1 MENASKAL
9 VIAGAILISILL
21 ITLGIIVY
29 NGSRSTID
37 ESMGSM
43 DETSITMTNSKISQY
58 EGNKVTASNV
68 RALFNQVQT
77 TAKVTGRPVTFDT
90 TTANAI
96 SDVTNVQTG
105 KTYKVKVVS
114 YDSQGLISQVQV
126 RPN

>member
-90 TTANAI
+90 TATNAI

-105 KTYKVKVVS
+105 KTYKVKVTG

-126 RPN
+126 IPN